1 MKEPVKC
8 TNCGKPYRADK
19 LKRCPSC
26 AAADMPP
33 ATPPITKPNFSEP
46 STVTAFASA
55 PPRVKSSSSNA
66 SRIAIQSAKIVNGYG
81 TVIQVIGMIVGV
93 LMIIGGIWLAHQSG
107 TIAYAF
113 VATVIGLLDLAIF
126 AVQGALF
133 RMVSNYVIAQLEN

>member
-26 AAADMPP
+26 AAGEVKFS
-33 ATPPITKPNFSEP
+33 PITEPNFSKP

-55 PPRVKSSSSNA
+55 PPRVESSSSNA

-93 LMIIGGIWLAHQSG
+93 LMIIGGILLAHQSG
-107 TIAYAF
+107 NIAWVF

>member
-26 AAADMPP
+26 AAESINS
-33 ATPPITKPNFSEP
+33 PITEPNFSEP

-93 LMIIGGIWLAHQSG
+93 LMIIGGILLAHQSG
-107 TIAYAF
+107 TFAYAF

-133 RMVSNYVIAQLEN
+133 RMVSNYVIARLEN

>member
-26 AAADMPP
+26 AAGEVKFS
-33 ATPPITKPNFSEP
+33 PITEPNFSEP

-81 TVIQVIGMIVGV
+81 TVIQVIGMILGV
-93 LMIIGGIWLAHQSG
+93 LMIIGGILLAHQSG
-107 TIAYAF
+107 NIAWVF

-133 RMVSNYVIAQLEN
+133 RMISNYVIAQLEN

>member
-26 AAADMPP
+26 AAGEVKFS
-33 ATPPITKPNFSEP
+33 PITKPNFSEP

-81 TVIQVIGMIVGV
+81 TVIQVIGMILGV
-93 LMIIGGIWLAHQSG
+93 LMIIGGILLAHQSG
-107 TIAYAF
+107 NIAWVF

>member
-26 AAADMPP
+26 AAESINSQ
-33 ATPPITKPNFSEP
+33 ITEPNFSEP

-93 LMIIGGIWLAHQSG
+93 LMIIGGILLAHQSG

-133 RMVSNYVIAQLEN
+133 RMVSNYVIARLEN

>member
-26 AAADMPP
+26 AAAESINS
-33 ATPPITKPNFSEP
+33 PITKPNFSEP

-55 PPRVKSSSSNA
+55 PPRDKSSSSNA

-93 LMIIGGIWLAHQSG
+93 LMIIGGILLAHQSG
-107 TIAYAF
+107 TFAYAF

-133 RMVSNYVIAQLEN
+133 RMVSNYVIAQLES

>member
-26 AAADMPP
+26 AAGEVKFS
-33 ATPPITKPNFSEP
+33 PITEPNFSEP

-81 TVIQVIGMIVGV
+81 TVIQVIGMILGV
-93 LMIIGGIWLAHQSG
+93 LMIIGGILLAHQSG
-107 TIAYAF
+107 NIAWVF

>member
-26 AAADMPP
+26 AAGEVKFS
-33 ATPPITKPNFSEP
+33 PITEPNFSEP

-93 LMIIGGIWLAHQSG
+93 LMIIGGILLAHQSG
-107 TIAYAF
+107 NIAWVF